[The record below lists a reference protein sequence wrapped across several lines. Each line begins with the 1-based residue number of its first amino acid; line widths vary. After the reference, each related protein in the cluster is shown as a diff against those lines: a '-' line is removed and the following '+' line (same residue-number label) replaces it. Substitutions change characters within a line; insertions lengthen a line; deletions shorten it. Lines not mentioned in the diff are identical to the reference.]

1 MPKKTLRIKFP
12 VLIIA
17 ISLLTSCK
25 GAVGQAAE
33 EPFTGLPED
42 QTVRGFS
49 PQVNQKVFDYRFFC
63 YDDSGN
69 IYFSNP
75 KDNFHLYSY
84 NVSGDHVSGDHV
96 SQCSQLTDFPAFG
109 LDYYDGS
116 VYFLTDDRRINLD
129 DMGENY
135 GIPYKY
141 DLRTG
146 EVQKIGDEIIH
157 SMTVIDG
164 EIYGLNMENA
174 CYVYKYGEG
183 EKLFNSFDIKKTGDY
198 FLTNESDGDT
208 VRFYL
213 QSPDDRRLFIDDDI
227 PINGSF
233 AFGKFYYKGQE
244 SHELRSVDLSDGETF
259 VYGSGMPDYT
269 LLGGELYILGTDG
282 FLYLYK
288 DGSLTKLDDAHQYD
302 TVYSDNKNLYAIGK
316 EYSLASS
323 RMEYFFVKLDENFVP
338 EVLG

>member
-1 MPKKTLRIKFP
+1 MPKKTSWIKFP
-12 VLIIA
+12 ALILA

-25 GAVGQAAE
+25 SPVGQAAE

-42 QTVRGFS
+42 QIVQGFS
-49 PQVNQKVFDYRFFC
+49 PQVNQKAFDYRFFC
-63 YDDSGN
+63 YDDEGN

-84 NVSGDHVSGDHV
+84 DGSGDNVGR
-96 SQCSQLTDFPAFG
+96 CKQLTDFPAFG

-116 VYFLTDDRRINLD
+116 VYFLTDDRRINLG

-135 GIPYKY
+135 GLPYKY
-141 DLRTG
+141 DPGTG

-164 EIYGLNMENA
+164 EIYGLNIEND
-174 CYVYKYGEG
+174 CFVYKYGEG

-198 FLTNESDGDT
+198 FLTFESSGDT
-208 VRFYL
+208 IRSYL
-213 QSPDDRRLFIDDDI
+213 QSPNDRRLFISDDI
-227 PINGSF
+227 PINGFF
-233 AFGKFYYKGQE
+233 AFGKYYYKGQE
-244 SHELRSVDLSDGETF
+244 SHELRSVDLSDGETY
-259 VYGSGMPDYT
+259 VYGKGMHDYT
-269 LLGGELYILGTDG
+269 LLGGELYILGTDQ

-288 DGSLTKLDDAHQYD
+288 DSNLTKLDDAHQYD
-302 TVYSDNKNLYAIGK
+302 TIYSNNKNLYAIGK
-316 EYSLASS
+316 EYNLASS
-323 RMEYFFVKLDENFVP
+323 KMEYFFVKLDENFVP

>member
-1 MPKKTLRIKFP
+1 MPKKTSLIKFSS
-12 VLIIA
+12 LILA

-25 GAVGQAAE
+25 SPAEQAAE

-42 QTVRGFS
+42 QIVQGFS
-49 PQVNQKVFDYRFFC
+49 PQVNQKTFDYRFFC

-84 NVSGDHVSGDHV
+84 NGSD
-96 SQCSQLTDFPAFG
+96 CKQLTDFPAFG
-109 LDYYDGS
+109 LNHYDGS
-116 VYFLTDDRRINLD
+116 VYFLTDDHNINID
-129 DMGENY
+129 DQVETY
-135 GIPYKY
+135 GTPYKY
-141 DLRTG
+141 DLWTD
-146 EVQKIGDEIIH
+146 ELQKIGDEIIH

-164 EIYGLNMENA
+164 EIYGLNMEND
-174 CYVYKYGEG
+174 CFVYKYGEG

-198 FLTNESDGDT
+198 FLTFESDGDT
-208 VRFYL
+208 IRSYL
-213 QSPDDRRLFIDDDI
+213 NSPDDRRLFITDDI

-233 AFGKFYYKGQE
+233 AFGKYYYKGQE
-244 SHELRSVDLSDGETF
+244 SHELRSVDLSNGEIY
-259 VYGSGMPDYT
+259 VYGKGMSDYT
-269 LLGGELYILGTDG
+269 LLNGELYILGTDG

-302 TVYSDNKNLYAIGK
+302 TIYSDNKNLYAIGK

-323 RMEYFFVKLDENFVP
+323 KMEYFFVKLDENFAP